1 MKSRF
6 SCLPFSFHSCSAF
19 GSDAAARQF
28 SNYGG
33 AAPKECKEEIIE
45 DCQLGAFE
53 FIDPASQREQPRKLD
68 CIPGMTLDEMLKY
81 IPGGATLNMEEK
93 YVESIVWES
102 NGEAMHETFGDGVTP
117 VEAILK
123 LYSRIKA
130 AEREELS

>member
-1 MKSRF
+1 MNYYNEF
-6 SCLPFSFHSCSAF
+6 DHS
-19 GSDAAARQF
+19 AA
-28 SNYGG
+28 
-33 AAPKECKEEIIE
+33 EW
-45 DCQLGAFE
+45 L
-53 FIDPASQREQPRKLD
+53 REQPRKLD